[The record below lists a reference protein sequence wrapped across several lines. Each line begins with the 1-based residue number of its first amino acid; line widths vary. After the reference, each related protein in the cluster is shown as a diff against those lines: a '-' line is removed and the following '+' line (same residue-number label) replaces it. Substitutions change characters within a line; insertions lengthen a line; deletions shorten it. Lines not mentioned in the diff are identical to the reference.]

1 MQMLISHFDASEAT
15 IRRDISYLEDQKRI
29 IRRRGE
35 VFAIKKEK
43 ESAFTQR
50 EHLNQEAKQKIAQI
64 AASLI
69 DDYDTIILDAGTT
82 TLEIARLLTH
92 RTDLTILTNSLPVAN
107 TIAPSNISLSL
118 AGGHLF
124 SQNMSTQGP
133 DAEAFFKKV
142 EVGKTFIGASGV
154 RKLVGLE
161 TLNPFEAEIKKL
173 MVKAAKKVY
182 GVIDSSKFETA
193 GINVFCDF
201 SDLDYI
207 ITDKPITDEQTLQLL
222 KKHHVEVL
230 TPIS

>member
-1 MQMLISHFDASEAT
+1 MQAMNTRQKELLEYIEQEGSLRMQMLISHFNASEAT

-118 AGGHLF
+118 A
-124 SQNMSTQGP
+124 
-133 DAEAFFKKV
+133 
-142 EVGKTFIGASGV
+142 
-154 RKLVGLE
+154 
-161 TLNPFEAEIKKL
+161 
-173 MVKAAKKVY
+173 
-182 GVIDSSKFETA
+182 
-193 GINVFCDF
+193 
-201 SDLDYI
+201 
-207 ITDKPITDEQTLQLL
+207 
-222 KKHHVEVL
+222 
-230 TPIS
+230 